1 MQLNF
6 SVNHKPVSLEIM
18 ADEMLVDVLRG
29 RLGLTGT
36 KISCREGECGA
47 CTVWI
52 DNLPVNSCLIP
63 AAKAQGSNVT
73 TIEGLGCIEQP
84 HPVQERLAKYGASQ
98 CGYCT
103 PGFVMSAAALL
114 RDHPEASRE
123 EIIEGLSGNLC
134 RCTGYTRIIA
144 SVESLADP
152 TVNIPMPESE
162 GRITTK

>member
-6 SVNHKPVSLEIM
+6 LVNQNPVSLEIKQ
-18 ADEMLVDVLRG
+18 DEMLVDVLRE

-47 CTVWI
+47 CTIWI
-52 DNLPVNSCLIP
+52 DDLPVNSCLMP
-63 AAKAQGSNVT
+63 AARVQGRRVT
-73 TIEGLGCIEQP
+73 TIEGLGSIELP
-84 HPVQERLAKYGASQ
+84 HAVQERIARFGGSQ

-114 RDHPEASRE
+114 RDHPQASRQ

-134 RCTGYTRIIA
+134 RCTGYSRIIA
-144 SVESLADP
+144 AVESLVDP
-152 TVNIPMPESE
+152 TVGIPLPESD
-162 GRITTK
+162 

>member
-6 SVNHKPVSLEIM
+6 SVNEKPVSLEIK
-18 ADEMLVDVLRG
+18 ADEMLVDVLRE

-52 DNLPVNSCLIP
+52 DELPVNSCLIP
-63 AAKAQGSNVT
+63 AARVQGRRVT
-73 TIEGLGCIEQP
+73 TIEGLGTIEQP
-84 HPVQERLAKYGASQ
+84 HAVQERIARFGGSQ

-114 RDHPEASRE
+114 REHPQASHL

-144 SVESLADP
+144 AVESLADA
-152 TVNIPMPESE
+152 TVSIPLPESD
-162 GRITTK
+162 

>member
-6 SVNHKPVSLEIM
+6 LVNQNPVSLEIKQ
-18 ADEMLVDVLRG
+18 DEMLVDVLRE

-47 CTVWI
+47 CTIWI
-52 DNLPVNSCLIP
+52 DDLPVNSCLMP
-63 AAKAQGSNVT
+63 AARVQGRRVT
-73 TIEGLGCIEQP
+73 TIEGLGSIELP
-84 HPVQERLAKYGASQ
+84 HAVQERIARFGGSQ

-114 RDHPEASRE
+114 RDHPQASRQ

-134 RCTGYTRIIA
+134 RCTGYSRIIA
-144 SVESLADP
+144 AVELLVDP
-152 TVNIPMPESE
+152 TVGIPLPESD
-162 GRITTK
+162 